1 MLPSLDEIVRRR
13 KNLGLNQKE
22 LAALVGV
29 SQSFVAKI
37 EAKNINPSYIKT
49 KEIFDTLENLERKRE
64 KKAKEIFHERVVGVG
79 KDDSLSKAAKIMN
92 ETGYSQLPVFSERRV
107 VGSISEKSV
116 LDQILKVGDP
126 EKLSKVTVEE
136 VMEQA
141 FPQVDETTP
150 LTAISSLLQYS
161 PAVLVTR
168 KGLVAGIITKADMLK
183 IVRS

>member
-13 KNLGLNQKE
+13 KSLGLNQKE
-22 LAALVGV
+22 LARLVGV

-37 EAKNINPSYIKT
+37 ETKKINPSYMKT

-64 KKAKEIFHERVVGVG
+64 KKAKEISHDRVVGVS
-79 KDDSLSKAAKIMN
+79 KDDSLSRAAKLMN
-92 ETGYSQLPVFSERRV
+92 ESGYSQLPVFSEKRA
-107 VGSISEKSV
+107 VGSISEKTV

-126 EKLSKVTVEE
+126 AKLSKVSVEE
-136 VMEQA
+136 AMEQA
-141 FPQVDETTP
+141 FPQVDEMTP

-161 PAVLVTR
+161 SAVLVTK

-183 IVRS
+183 II

>member
-13 KNLGLNQKE
+13 KSLGLNQKE
-22 LAALVGV
+22 LAGLVGV

-37 EAKNINPSYIKT
+37 ETKKINPSYIKT
-49 KEIFDTLENLERKRE
+49 KEIFDTLQNLERKRE
-64 KKAKEIFHERVVGVG
+64 KKAKEISHDRVVGIN
-79 KDDSLSKAAKIMN
+79 KDDSLSRAAKLMN
-92 ETGYSQLPVFSERRV
+92 ETGFSQLPVFSEKRA
-107 VGSISEKSV
+107 VGSISEKTV

-126 EKLSKVTVEE
+126 AKLSKVAVEE

-141 FPQVDETTP
+141 FPQVDEMTP

-161 PAVLVTR
+161 PAVLVTK

-183 IVRS
+183 II